1 MDKIWKEKSIAE
13 LREHM
18 VMHRSPRKREKS
30 NVPYHQHI
38 RTIRNEG
45 E

>member
-18 VMHRSPRKREKS
+18 VMHSSPRKREKS